1 MAAAYGTWPS
11 PLSAAVL
18 AQAGV
23 RVNGPAVRGA
33 ETWWAEMR
41 PAERG
46 RVVLVCRSDADA
58 EPVDALPAP
67 YSARTL
73 VHEYGGGAWWLGPGS
88 AVYVAN
94 FDDQRLYRLDAPG
107 AEPVPVTP
115 EPPSPRS
122 WRYAD
127 GRQHPTEPWLVA
139 VRERH
144 EVGAEAI
151 NELVAIPLVAIP
163 LDGAES
169 DGGETEGGEPATPTI
184 LAAATDGRPQ
194 ADFVAAPR
202 FSPDGRWLSWFRWNH
217 PDMPWDATEL
227 CVAPVTGPGTIGA
240 TEVVAGEDGGE
251 AIHGADWTTD
261 GRLVFSTDR
270 SGYWNLHAWRPGTT
284 GDETLT
290 TLVGAEIGYPPWVFG
305 IQHWAELPDGK
316 LAVIVTTD
324 AADGLAVVKADGSL
338 NEVSTELASIEGFA
352 VREVRDGVRL
362 VVHGATATATASV
375 VEYTLGGAASAVHR
389 PADDTGVDPAWFS
402 AADPR
407 WFEVETGAD
416 GSPPRRI
423 QANVYL
429 PAAPGYT
436 APEGER
442 PPLVVMGHGGPTS
455 HASPALNLRIQYWT
469 SRGFAVADVNYGGS
483 SGFGRAYRR
492 LLDGAWGIV
501 DVEDCIAVARSLA
514 ADGVVDGD
522 RLAIR
527 GGSAGGF
534 TVLAALTSSDVF
546 AAGTSLF
553 GVADLSALAADTHK
567 FESRYLDGL
576 VGPYPERRDLYD
588 ARSPINHTDGLN
600 CPILVLQ
607 GLEDEIVPPNQSEAI
622 VAAVA
627 AKGIPHAYVPF
638 EGEQHGFRQAPN
650 VIRSY
655 ELELWF
661 YARVFGFDTADEI
674 EPPGGAVGLA

>member
-1 MAAAYGTWPS
+1 MVHPYGTWPS

-18 AQAGV
+18 AEAGV
-23 RVNGPAVRGA
+23 RVNGPAVRRA

-41 PAERG
+41 PAEQA
-46 RVVLVCRSDADA
+46 RVVLVCRSDAET

-67 YSARTL
+67 FSARTL
-73 VHEYGGGAWWLGPGS
+73 VHEYGGGAWWLGAGDT
-88 AVYVAN
+88 VYFTN
-94 FDDQRLYRLDAPG
+94 FDDQRLYRLDGVGGAPV
-107 AEPVPVTP
+107 ALTP

-127 GRQHPTEPWLVA
+127 GREHPTEPWLAA

-144 EVGAEAI
+144 EADAEAI
-151 NELVAIPLVAIP
+151 NELVAIPLDDADTDT
-163 LDGAES
+163 DGTLTA
-169 DGGETEGGEPATPTI
+169 PVV
-184 LAAATDGRPQ
+184 LAAVIAGSGGRSPAPDGRPQ

-217 PDMPWDATEL
+217 PEMPWDATEL
-227 CVAPVTGPGTIGA
+227 CVAPVTGLGTIGE
-240 TEVVAGEDGGE
+240 TEVVAGVEGDE

-270 SGYWNLHAWRPGTT
+270 SGYWNLHAWRPGVT

-290 TLVGAEIGYPPWVFG
+290 TLVGSEIGYPPWVFG
-305 IQHWAELPDGK
+305 IQHWAELPDGG

-324 AADGLAVVKADGSL
+324 AADGLAVVKADGSV
-338 NEVSTELASIEGFA
+338 NEITTDLAGIEGFA
-352 VREVRDGVRL
+352 ARAARDGARL

-375 VEYTLGGAASAVHR
+375 VEYTLGGSVATVHR
-389 PADDTGVDPAWFS
+389 PADDTGIDPAWFS
-402 AADPR
+402 AAEPR
-407 WFEVETGAD
+407 WFEVDTEAE
-416 GSPPRRI
+416 GSPSRRI

-429 PAAPGYT
+429 PAAPDHA

-553 GVADLSALAADTHK
+553 GVADLEALAADTHK

-576 VGPYPERRDLYD
+576 VGPYPERRDIYE
-588 ARSPINHTDGLN
+588 ARSPINHTDGLS

-661 YARVFGFDTADEI
+661 YARVFGFEIADDI
-674 EPPGGAVGLA
+674 EPPEGAVGL